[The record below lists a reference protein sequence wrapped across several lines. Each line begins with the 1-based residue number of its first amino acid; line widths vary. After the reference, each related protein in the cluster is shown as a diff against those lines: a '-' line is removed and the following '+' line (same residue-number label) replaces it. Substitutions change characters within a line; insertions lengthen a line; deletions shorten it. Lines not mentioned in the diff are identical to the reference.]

1 MIKEWIAEYKPK
13 NEDEILDALR
23 EIMQEITLAALSRTD
38 FFEKAAFYG
47 GTALRI
53 FYGLDRFSEDL
64 DFSLLKADEGFTL
77 EPYFSAI
84 LTEFEA
90 LGIKVRIKEKEK
102 AKRSPIESAF
112 LKTETI
118 WKELVLEDILKQTGV
133 KSNKP
138 IKIKIEVD
146 RNPPLGFQ
154 TEEKLLIRPFSFYVR
169 CFKLPSLFAGK
180 LHALLYRKWNNRVK
194 GRDWYDLEWYIK
206 KGIPLDAAHF
216 LLRAQDTKDWKVEI
230 ITNEQILEL
239 INHKIESVSFTNVK
253 ADVIRFIKDE
263 NVLSIWSAKYFKDL
277 VEKMKFENSSSD
289 ESTQSITLSKSV

>member
-64 DFSLLKADEGFTL
+64 DFSLMKADEGFTL

-90 LGIKVRIKEKEK
+90 LGIKVRINEKEK
-102 AKRSPIESAF
+102 AKRSSIESAF

-206 KGIPLDAAHF
+206 KGIPLDATHF
-216 LLRAQDTKDWKVEI
+216 LLRAQDTTDWNAEI

-239 INHKIESVSFTNVK
+239 INHKIESVSFTNIK
-253 ADVIRFIKDE
+253 EDVIRFIKDE
-263 NVLSIWSAKYFKDL
+263 KVLSIWSAKYFKDL

-289 ESTQSITLSKSV
+289 